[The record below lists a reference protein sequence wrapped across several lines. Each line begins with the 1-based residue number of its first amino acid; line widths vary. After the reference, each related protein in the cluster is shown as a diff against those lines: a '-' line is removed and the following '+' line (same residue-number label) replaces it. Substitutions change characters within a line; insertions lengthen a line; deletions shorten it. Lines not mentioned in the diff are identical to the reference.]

1 MLLLTIVSFIQK
13 SSIAIA
19 KTLSLYLINGLIFI
33 KSQCTCHA
41 LVVNLIQ
48 TGLSKKNTA
57 LFEDEQITSTTLEF
71 TVINKAFVWRVPVQ
85 FSGYYMYLLKD
96 IRTTSTAWVILRWT
110 PTITRKRDNPTG
122 NR

>member
-1 MLLLTIVSFIQK
+1 MLLLTTVSSIQK

-48 TGLSKKNTA
+48 TGLSKKKNTA
-57 LFEDEQITSTTLEF
+57 FFEDEQITSTTLEF
-71 TVINKAFVWRVPVQ
+71 TVIN
-85 FSGYYMYLLKD
+85 
-96 IRTTSTAWVILRWT
+96 
-110 PTITRKRDNPTG
+110 
-122 NR
+122 

>member
-71 TVINKAFVWRVPVQ
+71 TVIN
-85 FSGYYMYLLKD
+85 
-96 IRTTSTAWVILRWT
+96 
-110 PTITRKRDNPTG
+110 
-122 NR
+122 